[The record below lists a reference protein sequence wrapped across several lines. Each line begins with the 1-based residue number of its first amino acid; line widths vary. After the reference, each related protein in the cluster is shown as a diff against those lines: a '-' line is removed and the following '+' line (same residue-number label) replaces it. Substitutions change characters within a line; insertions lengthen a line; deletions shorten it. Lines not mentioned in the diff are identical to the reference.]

1 MKLLKC
7 VLLLAGIF
15 LCCGNM
21 LVAFLGFFYHFLL
34 DICIDRGDMGFL
46 SIVLMSASRSCCPF
60 SRFIH
65 AWSPEQGRWVWEGG
79 VRVSPSILSSEGWD
93 ESWKWLSCLLW
104 KLERWTAS
112 SHDWVASSPNS
123 IFLFCCC
130 VCLFLLCLF
139 LLVLFGFLE
148 LALYLLVGVLDNP
161 AMAGRWWDLL
171 AVSWVLSVAL
181 QGSEESFSW
190 EIESRAW

>member
-1 MKLLKC
+1 MLVSLLSYPPAPNIVWPVPGLVLKKNVEECVHGHGLTSRHINENTFHWNNSMKLLKC

-93 ESWKWLSCLLW
+93 KSWKWLSCLLW
-104 KLERWTAS
+104 MLERWTAS
-112 SHDWVASSPNS
+112 SHD
-123 IFLFCCC
+123 
-130 VCLFLLCLF
+130 
-139 LLVLFGFLE
+139 
-148 LALYLLVGVLDNP
+148 
-161 AMAGRWWDLL
+161 
-171 AVSWVLSVAL
+171 
-181 QGSEESFSW
+181 
-190 EIESRAW
+190 